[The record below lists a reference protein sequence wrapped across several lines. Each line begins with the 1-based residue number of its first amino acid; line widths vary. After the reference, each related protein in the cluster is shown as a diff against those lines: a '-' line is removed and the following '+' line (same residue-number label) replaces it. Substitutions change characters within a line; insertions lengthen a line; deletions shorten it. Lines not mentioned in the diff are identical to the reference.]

1 MLEWLEVRLDIGYD
15 KRLMY
20 EYRTEPLNSGGD
32 ALKQECRLVRI
43 VCSGTQQPTHLSEE
57 IQRATSCCPQTQS
70 FERDNCRD
78 WSYNW

>member
-20 EYRTEPLNSGGD
+20 EYSIEPLNSDGD

-43 VCSGTQQPTHLSEE
+43 ACSGTQPPKAPIHLSEK
-57 IQRATSCCPQTQS
+57 I
-70 FERDNCRD
+70 
-78 WSYNW
+78 